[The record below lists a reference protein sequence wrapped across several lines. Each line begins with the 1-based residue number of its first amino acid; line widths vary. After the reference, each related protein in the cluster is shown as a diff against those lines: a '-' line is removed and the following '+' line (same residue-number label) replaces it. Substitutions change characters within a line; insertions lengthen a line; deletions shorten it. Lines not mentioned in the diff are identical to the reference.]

1 MNNFVF
7 FGTPEFAAI
16 ILKNLV
22 KAGFVP
28 KAVVASLDKPI
39 GRKRVITP
47 PPAKQIVLDSGKN
60 IKILQPEKITP
71 EFLETLKSIPADFY
85 LVAAYAKILPQ
96 ELIDIPRLG
105 VVGVHPSLLPELRG
119 ASPIQS
125 AILEGKTRTGVSLFL
140 IDALM
145 DHGPVLR
152 QKTIPI
158 DPDDNSETLTEKL
171 AELSSKMLVEILPDI
186 IDGKITPEIQDET
199 KATFTEKFKTESAF
213 IEEKDLISAK
223 SGNTELAKKIHNKIR
238 AFYPEPGAWT
248 ILNGKRVKLL
258 KSKINET
265 GKLKLEIIQIEGE
278 KPKATDIF

>member
-28 KAVVASLDKPI
+28 KAVVANPDKPI

-171 AELSSKMLVEILPDI
+171 AELSSKMLVE
-186 IDGKITPEIQDET
+186 T
-199 KATFTEKFKTESAF
+199 
-213 IEEKDLISAK
+213 
-223 SGNTELAKKIHNKIR
+223 
-238 AFYPEPGAWT
+238 
-248 ILNGKRVKLL
+248 
-258 KSKINET
+258 
-265 GKLKLEIIQIEGE
+265 
-278 KPKATDIF
+278 

>member
-28 KAVVASLDKPI
+28 KAVVANLDKPI

>member
-28 KAVVASLDKPI
+28 KAVVANPDKPI